1 MTSEINKINSLIFS
15 KSEEEF
21 FDRLKESDISFDFNL
36 ADYIDRKIPTDEKVI
51 SARFDEVG
59 KAFTEFAYA
68 IANEGFY
75 TCLAKDCSEIS
86 KLCAAYVNLGKYLRE
101 RTFPENLK
109 WILDAYINSFNII
122 GDISVFEAEKEIES
136 CIVPAWHP
144 ATLEK
149 INDQKIFFLD
159 GCGEWWNEA
168 QEKEKITEKEI
179 SDTLSDLLQM
189 SMLQS
194 TLDLFPSYGQ
204 VYFGTI
210 ASYGAFSLY
219 GRNDIKNENRLRD
232 MIHKDAIFDDD
243 FDKNEVSRLNDNAKM
258 IYGVMLDYAKAF
270 PNSADNLSIVF
281 IDPSELQP
289 IVAAIYKYIDARR
302 KNNISAKVDISLR
315 ILVKPE
321 NKGGRNYLAYWMDE
335 FFSQD
340 ENVNIHTYLNEWN
353 SKSQLEKLLNGNND
367 IAFVMDILKVNNLGF
382 VASHSNES
390 LAPSQCRFPIVYKP
404 TPISSTSVKRTIE
417 LSQPQFKAAYE
428 HTQIVRYRNNMEKIP
443 DEMYIASKE
452 VSIDS
457 DGQAI
462 VHFLH
467 EKADAYI

>member
-1 MTSEINKINSLIFS
+1 MWTVNYNDITLSCQPEGFLIPAQAYHFIEEDAMIKSASANKSVSKISFSTCYDVNGKKFHHDFQWKFDAANSWDKNFGELCLQDFCKDKEGIYIPVSEINKINSLIFS

-86 KLCAAYVNLGKYLRE
+86 KLCAAYANLGKYLRE

-335 FFSQD
+335 FFS
-340 ENVNIHTYLNEWN
+340 
-353 SKSQLEKLLNGNND
+353 
-367 IAFVMDILKVNNLGF
+367 
-382 VASHSNES
+382 
-390 LAPSQCRFPIVYKP
+390 
-404 TPISSTSVKRTIE
+404 
-417 LSQPQFKAAYE
+417 
-428 HTQIVRYRNNMEKIP
+428 
-443 DEMYIASKE
+443 
-452 VSIDS
+452 
-457 DGQAI
+457 
-462 VHFLH
+462 
-467 EKADAYI
+467 